1 MRECKKCIRSQNS
14 LHFHT
19 KQMRALSLDQTLG
32 LRVRAQ
38 NLYSL
43 LDLMLPEA
51 QPGVWAMGIHR
62 QKHKSAHKTT
72 DVM

>member
-1 MRECKKCIRSQNS
+1 MYPLAGFSS
-14 LHFHT
+14 LSHKT
-19 KQMRALSLDQTLG
+19 DALSLSLSLSLDQTLG

-62 QKHKSAHKTT
+62 QKHT
-72 DVM
+72 VNRRIRQRM